1 MNSLCFILLISY
13 PGLFVYV
20 AYEEDQV
27 PGPEQ
32 NGAEDE
38 KEEEEEEEEDQAE
51 PEEVEIWW
59 NRYIDRVPYFH
70 Q

>member
-38 KEEEEEEEEDQAE
+38 KEEEEEEEDQAE
-51 PEEVEIWW
+51 PEEVVIRWK
-59 NRYIDRVPYFH
+59 RYIDRVPYFH
-70 Q
+70 